1 MQTKIR
7 PSHNIVTTANRP
19 EDCYAQVLELL
30 ADLSRVKS
38 EEEAIQEIQRVFRSV
53 FSPQEIVYIAL
64 QGDLIISV
72 VPHDTPP
79 EISRSLIHQAK
90 NNHSGML
97 EKPVFNVFPISN
109 LSENLGLVAISE
121 NKTMPFD
128 QRSLD
133 IGRMLAIYSGVVI
146 SNIRVRQK
154 LMDDEKLLRKQG
166 TADAMTGLSSRRFF
180 FEIAEAEFKRSKRY
194 ERPLSAI
201 LVDIDNFTAL
211 KEAYGPEISFNMIV
225 DLSCIFTK
233 ELRDSDI
240 RVRLGGEELLILLPE
255 TNLKFAQTL
264 AERLRQRIEYM
275 PFEVD
280 QRPVPLTISLGV
292 GSLDR
297 STRSLE
303 EFINDCD
310 KALHQARQGGGN
322 QVAVW
327 GKLLKEY
334 EPVFTFKE
342 SDHRIG
348 FY

>member
-7 PSHNIVTTANRP
+7 PSKYVVTTNNRP
-19 EDCYAQVLELL
+19 EDYYSQILDLL
-30 ADLSRVKS
+30 ANLSLVKT
-38 EEEAIQEIQRVFRSV
+38 EEEAIQEIQRIFRTIL
-53 FSPQEIVYIAL
+53 SPREIIYIAL
-64 QGDLIISV
+64 QGDLLVSV
-72 VPHDTPP
+72 LPHETPS
-79 EISRSLIHQAK
+79 EVSQSLMRQAR
-90 NNHSGML
+90 NNHSSML
-97 EKPVFNVFPISN
+97 EKPVYTVFPIAN
-109 LSENLGLVAISE
+109 LSEALGLVAISSFE
-121 NKTMPFD
+121 NLPFD

-133 IGRMLAIYSGVVI
+133 IGRMIAVYSGVVI
-146 SNIRVRQK
+146 SNIRVKQK
-154 LMDDEKLLRKQG
+154 LVEDEKLLRKQG
-166 TADAMTGLSSRRFF
+166 TADAMTGLSSRRYF
-180 FEIAEAEFKRSKRY
+180 FEIAEAEFKRSRRY

-201 LVDIDNFTAL
+201 LVDIDNFTSL
-211 KEAYGPEISFNMIV
+211 KESYGPEISFNMIV

-255 TNLKFAQTL
+255 TSLRFAQTL

-292 GSLDR
+292 ASLDR

-334 EPVFTFKE
+334 EPVFALKE